1 MIPGLLE
8 KNNLFPLNSDDF
20 KSMEM
25 KASFVNT
32 TSKMSPPKGPEVAPV
47 VVQLSDRSFA
57 LEVPA
62 KTCAGGHNLM
72 ITIEV
77 KNVNREDV
85 SKKVRFVC
93 TAKVI
98 SMLPLSKE
106 RERIIVNLMQYDEKS
121 WTEFRGVFESRQH
134 EINQF
139 IESCRGF

>member
-8 KNNLFPLNSDDF
+8 NNNLFPLSSDDF
-20 KSMEM
+20 KSIEM
-25 KASFVNT
+25 KTTFVNT
-32 TSKMSPPKGPEVAPV
+32 TSRTSPPKGSEHDPV

-72 ITIEV
+72 ITIEL
-77 KNVNREDV
+77 KNVNREDF

-93 TAKVI
+93 TAKVV
-98 SMLPLSKE
+98 SMLPLPKD
-106 RERIIVNLMQYDEKS
+106 RERIIVNLMQFDEKS
-121 WTEFRGVFESRQH
+121 WNDFREVFEARQK

-139 IESCRGF
+139 LEACKGF